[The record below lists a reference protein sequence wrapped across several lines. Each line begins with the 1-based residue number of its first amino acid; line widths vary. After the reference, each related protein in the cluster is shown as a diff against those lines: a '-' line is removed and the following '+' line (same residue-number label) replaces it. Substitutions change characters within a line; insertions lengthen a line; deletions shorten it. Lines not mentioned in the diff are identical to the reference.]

1 MNDTLENYLQ
11 VVAPH
16 LSHKLVS
23 DQALSYIQ
31 TITKILPPLP
41 EVLLECRL
49 GDNNPNV
56 DFSVLAKASDGSR
69 DILAGLS
76 STNALPNAIFTNPVW
91 SRIRDFCLHWHEPNS
106 LLAKNIDNIW
116 LEFDVEEQPQNIP
129 IPSFFFH
136 FKYHPKFIIS
146 KSHPFQEQKQTIAT
160 ALSLLLEHSLTPE
173 IKQNLAICCDS
184 LPAESQLLYIGAM
197 LSRPLNAVRV
207 NIIGI
212 PEEEL
217 ENYLTK
223 IGWTYPIKKLK
234 ELIKVISNFVDI
246 IVLNFDVGNTILP
259 KVGIECELLKK
270 SPHLEPR
277 WQLFLDYLVKIGL
290 CTPEKRDA
298 FLSWH
303 GHSYEESNPE
313 LWSSNVSR
321 VSSILFRRLNHLKIV
336 YYPNSYPEAKGYL
349 SFSHKW
355 IHSCQK

>member
-1 MNDTLENYLQ
+1 MNNTLETYIQL
-11 VVAPH
+11 VAPH

-23 DQALSYIQ
+23 SQALSYIQ
-31 TITKILPPLP
+31 TITKNLPPFP

-76 STNALPNAIFTNPVW
+76 STNVLPNVIFTNYVW
-91 SRIRDFCLHWHEPNS
+91 NRIRDFCLHWHEPDS
-106 LLAKNIDNIW
+106 LLAKNIDHIW
-116 LEFDVEEQPQNIP
+116 LEFDVDQQPQNIP
-129 IPSFFFH
+129 LPSFFFNL
-136 FKYHPKFIIS
+136 KYYPKFS
-146 KSHPFQEQKQTIAT
+146 KYQAFQEPTKTIAT
-160 ALSLLLEHSLTPE
+160 ALSLLLEDSLTPQ

-184 LPAESQLLYIGAM
+184 LPIESRFLYIGAM

-246 IVLNFDVGNTILP
+246 IVLNFDIGNTIFP

-277 WQLFLDYLVKIGL
+277 WQLLLDYLVQTGL

-303 GHSYEESNPE
+303 GHSYEESYPE
-313 LWSSNVSR
+313 VWSSNVNR
-321 VSSILFRRLNHLKIV
+321 ELSILFRRLNHIKIV
-336 YYPNSYPEAKGYL
+336 YDPNSYPEAKGYL
-349 SFSHKW
+349 SFSHK
-355 IHSCQK
+355 CQNSEDRR